1 MAIKH
6 TDAARMTRRDFLVN
20 SSRLVLGSGIAAAGI
35 HQSLA
40 MAETAQSGM
49 PAMGGNAQLRYTDPA
64 WNRDAMARLI
74 ADLDFGK
81 QKFGWFGGVVNGVRP
96 NEKVK
101 PLFGFEGFSFSR
113 LIDEGNGVYAKVL
126 REVGFYTDLKTGD
139 VLEHWQNPYTNEA
152 VRVVPIANDPF
163 NYKLSAYIPGGPKY
177 GGLNKVE
184 ETKIPFLLP
193 WRETGDNKVLMSSN
207 IHLFYPSA
215 LQPEKWPRESA
226 GKMNRVSEMFNY
238 VIDKEDLANPG
249 LTSVQYSG
257 GWSRIT
263 PWLPWMLMGQADGHC
278 FYDCMM
284 GGYDNMD
291 VLSPKVRAYA
301 EKHYPKY
308 FEAPKE
314 WTEPSL
320 SSLENY
326 AREQTPAP
334 VK

>member
-1 MAIKH
+1 MDSKKLNNENLG
-6 TDAARMTRRDFLVN
+6 RRNFLLN
-20 SSRLVLGSGIAAAGI
+20 SGKLLVGGSIAAAGI
-35 HQSLA
+35 SQTLA
-40 MAETAQSGM
+40 MAASNTNTAATSGSL
-49 PAMGGNAQLRYTDPA
+49 PYNDPE

-74 ADLDFGK
+74 SDLDFGK
-81 QKFGWFGGVVNGVRP
+81 QKFGWFAGTVNGVRD

-101 PLFGFEGFSFSR
+101 PLVGFEGFSYSR

-139 VLEHWQNPYTNEA
+139 VLEEWENPYTNET
-152 VRVVPIANDPF
+152 VKVVPIANDPF
-163 NYKLSAYIPGGPKY
+163 NYKISAYIPKGPSY
-177 GGLNKVE
+177 GGLNKTKE
-184 ETKIPFLLP
+184 EKLPFLLP
-193 WRETGDNKVLMSSN
+193 WRETGDNKVLMSTG
-207 IHLFYPSA
+207 IHLMYPSA

-238 VIDKEDLANPG
+238 VIDKEDLANPN
-249 LTSVQYSG
+249 LSSVSYSG

-291 VLSPKVRAYA
+291 VLSPKVKAYA
-301 EKHYPKY
+301 EKHYPLY
-308 FEAPKE
+308 FNAPEK
-314 WTEPSL
+314 WTDPSY

-326 AREQTPAP
+326 ARFQKPAP
-334 VK
+334 VKK